1 MQISCFEPWARA
13 WSTNHGPTERKL
25 LNRDVEKWS
34 GFHSH
39 FLSNF
44 DRKKDYVRI
53 RTIISSQKNMLRP
66 PALSRSRSNGEK
78 EKSLS
83 AFKVACSHR
92 SSTMQCRQWLW
103 VLHCCTGS
111 SSVPLCITNNIR
123 MWKHISIHFAFSIS
137 NQNLIYNLWDC
148 MAREVDIVNRY
159 KYTVSG
165 VPVLFWFLSHRT

>member
-1 MQISCFEPWARA
+1 MEQWKEKRHWLSDQVCKKNISGFLSINRQRDIFCNFPQLFTCDYHEKILHAGKVLLQISCYEPWARA

-66 PALSRSRSNGEK
+66 PAPSRSRSNGEK

-92 SSTMQCRQWLW
+92 SSTMQCRQWSE
-103 VLHCCTGS
+103 CCTVARDPALW
-111 SSVPLCITNNIR
+111 SVVYLC
-123 MWKHISIHFAFSIS
+123 A
-137 NQNLIYNLWDC
+137 
-148 MAREVDIVNRY
+148 
-159 KYTVSG
+159 
-165 VPVLFWFLSHRT
+165 